1 MQGIGPGSYI
11 LWLAKCLFEIAFFEA
26 DASLNW
32 MPWQLKLVSQLH
44 SKKKKKKKNQTL
56 GLTLQ
61 AWSGVLRK
69 DIDQLFLDLNLS

>member
-1 MQGIGPGSYI
+1 MQGAGPGSYI
-11 LWLAKCLFEIAFFEA
+11 LWLAKCLFEIAFFEV
-26 DASLNW
+26 DALLNR

-44 SKKKKKKKNQTL
+44 SKKRKKSQML